1 MGKKQTHV
9 IKVNA
14 FTSSKE
20 GGNPAGVVLHPNS
33 LTETQMKHV
42 SQSIHV
48 SETAFVFPST
58 TADYLVRFFS
68 PLVEVD
74 LCGHATIATFTV
86 LGEKIQS
93 NMTNP
98 LQLTQET
105 KLGILPVR
113 LYFAN
118 DGSINHVL
126 MQQKKPLFEPV
137 SYQPRKLA
145 NILNISIDHLRRDIP
160 QQRVSTGLFT
170 LPVCVSSYEI
180 LKTVQPD
187 FQLLKR
193 FCKQHHVGSLHVFT
207 FDTLE
212 KTSLF
217 HARNFAPCY
226 GINEDPVTG
235 TANGAVSSYLR
246 HHNQFSSNEIICEQ
260 GDIIGRSGRVQVSFI
275 EDEVWVGGKA
285 CITESIDLMV

>member
-1 MGKKQTHV
+1 MIRKQVQV

-42 SQSIHV
+42 TQSIYV

-86 LGEKIQS
+86 LGEKFQS
-93 NMTNP
+93 KMTNP
-98 LQLTQET
+98 IQVTQET
-105 KLGILPVR
+105 KLGNLPVR
-113 LYFAN
+113 LYFSN
-118 DGSINHVL
+118 DGSLDNVL

-137 SYQPRKLA
+137 LYQPRKLA
-145 NILNISIDHLRRDIP
+145 SILNISIDDLCLDIP
-160 QQRVSTGLFT
+160 QERVSTGLFT

-180 LKTVQPD
+180 LKTVRPD
-187 FQLLKR
+187 FRLVKR

-226 GINEDPVTG
+226 GIDEDPVTG

-246 HHNQFSSNEIICEQ
+246 YHNYFSSNEIICEQ